1 MFEYISQHP
10 LAGVAIAALL
20 MLTVFV
26 WIMAI
31 KSGRKRNEEREKIIA
46 QLEKEKAIRNEFRN
60 IDDTTFAEG
69 KDDFRLVVGMCANV
83 QMSIEKIEDM
93 TGAFNELSEVKR
105 NVYALGYVFDDGE
118 KSLSNFFR
126 SNGEPLLSAAKNA
139 VDTIIGGRYAE
150 IFSKA
155 FEMFDE
161 NNEDVSVDEE
171 QIKAFD
177 ADFAA
182 LLETDGKDVFRK
194 AADYIR
200 ANKSEFLY

>member
-93 TGAFNELSEVKR
+93 TGAFNNLSEVKR
-105 NVYALGYVFDDGE
+105 NVYCLGYVFEDSG
-118 KSLSNFFR
+118 KGLSNFFR

-139 VDTIIGGRYAE
+139 ADTIIGGE
-150 IFSKA
+150 
-155 FEMFDE
+155 
-161 NNEDVSVDEE
+161 
-171 QIKAFD
+171 
-177 ADFAA
+177 
-182 LLETDGKDVFRK
+182 
-194 AADYIR
+194 
-200 ANKSEFLY
+200 